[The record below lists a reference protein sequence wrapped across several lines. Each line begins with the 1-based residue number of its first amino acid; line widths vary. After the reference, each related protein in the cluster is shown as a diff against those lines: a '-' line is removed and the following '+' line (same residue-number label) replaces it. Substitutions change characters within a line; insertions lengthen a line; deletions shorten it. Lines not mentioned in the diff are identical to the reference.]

1 MYMHAGGL
9 RNPPTFLPSYLP
21 TFLPYMYATH
31 TLLPSYLRTFVPSC
45 PMRLISSYLPTFLP
59 SYLRTFLP
67 DAPMR
72 FISSARFKASVIR
85 VETLSFRSPP
95 VCMYM

>member
-9 RNPPTFLPSYLP
+9 RNPPTFLPSYLR
-21 TFLPYMYATH
+21 TFLPYATH
-31 TLLPSYLRTFVPSC
+31 ILLP
-45 PMRLISSYLPTFLP
+45 SYLPTFLP

-95 VCMYM
+95 ACMYM